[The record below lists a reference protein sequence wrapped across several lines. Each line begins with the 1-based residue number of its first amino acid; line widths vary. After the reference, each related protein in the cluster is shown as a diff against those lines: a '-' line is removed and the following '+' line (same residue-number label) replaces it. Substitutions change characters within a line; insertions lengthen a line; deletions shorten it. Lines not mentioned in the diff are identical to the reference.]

1 MTPEL
6 QPILDLAQ
14 AALDAKQLGAL
25 GVLGVLLT
33 GAVKLYKLPLTQRL
47 LGSIP
52 TVGPYLAWGNLS
64 PLGRVAVVF
73 LLSAAGALLSA
84 VAMGT
89 GWGASLVG
97 ALVVGLTAIGTHQT
111 VSAVARKPAS
121 EVASL
126 RVGYDPAQDP
136 NK

>member
-14 AALDAKQLGAL
+14 AALDAKHLGVL

-33 GAVKLYKLPLTQRL
+33 GAVRVYKLPVVQRL
-47 LGSIP
+47 LGAIP
-52 TVGPYLAWGNLS
+52 KVGPYLAWDGMTVM
-64 PLGRVAVVF
+64 GRVTVVF

-89 GWGASLVG
+89 GWAASLVG
-97 ALVVGLTAIGTHQT
+97 ALVIGLTAIGTNE
-111 VSAVARKPAS
+111 AVKAVVRKPAA
-121 EVASL
+121 EGVSL
-126 RVGYDPAQDP
+126 RVPYDPAKDP